1 MTDTNEHED
10 LTAEPDWP
18 DVPAVSGVPG
28 SEDVGTR
35 AGLIA
40 LVGRPNV
47 GKSTLMN
54 AMIGEKLSIVT
65 PREQT
70 TRERVLGLL
79 TEDGVQM
86 VFVDT
91 PGLLE
96 PRYLLHS
103 SMVGEAVTALT
114 DADVVL
120 LILDPTRT
128 DPPVPAGELVDRLRA
143 RGDALHVVINKIDAV
158 RADDIGRL
166 SAWSQDHLGVE
177 ALGISAATGAGVD
190 ALKEELTESLPRS
203 PFLYPEDDLSAQPV
217 RFFVAELIRE
227 TIFEAYGQE
236 IPYSSVVTIEEYRE
250 AEDPVFIRAQIFV
263 ERGSQ
268 KGIIIGKGGRAIKE
282 LGRRSRE
289 KIEAFIGSR
298 VYLDLWVKPLP
309 GWRKKAA
316 DLRRL
321 GYNVPEEE
329 TRA

>member
-1 MTDTNEHED
+1 MNDTNQQD
-10 LTAEPDWP
+10 
-18 DVPAVSGVPG
+18 DVPPESEWPAAPGMAG
-28 SEDVGTR
+28 SEDIDTR

-128 DPPVPAGELVDRLRA
+128 DPPVPDEELVERLRA
-143 RGDALHVVINKIDAV
+143 RGDALHVVINKVDVA

-166 SAWSQDHLGVE
+166 SAWSQEHLGVE
-177 ALGISAATGAGVD
+177 PLGISAATGAGVD
-190 ALKEELTESLPRS
+190 ALRTELTESLPRS
-203 PFLYPEDDLSAQPV
+203 PFLYPADDLAAQPV

-227 TIFEAYGQE
+227 TIFEEYGQE

-250 AEDPVFIRAQIFV
+250 SEDPVFIRAQIFV

-316 DLRRL
+316 DLKRL

-329 TRA
+329 SRA

>member
-1 MTDTNEHED
+1 VTPRCADCRLGLSLRDMNETNE
-10 LTAEPDWP
+10 
-18 DVPAVSGVPG
+18 SGRDRQDG
-28 SEDVGTR
+28 IATR
-35 AGLIA
+35 AGMVA

-47 GKSTLMN
+47 GKSTLLN
-54 AMIGEKLSIVT
+54 ALLGEKLSIVT

-96 PRYLLHS
+96 PRYLLHR
-103 SMVGEAVTALT
+103 SMVGEAVAALT

-120 LILDPTRT
+120 LILDPTRS
-128 DPPVPAGELVDRLRA
+128 DAPVPDGDLLERLRS
-143 RGDALHVVINKIDAV
+143 RGDALQVVINKVDVASP
-158 RADDIGRL
+158 DDIGRL
-166 SAWSQDHLGVE
+166 AAWSQEELGVE
-177 ALGISAATGAGVD
+177 PRGISAVTGAGT
-190 ALKEELTESLPRS
+190 EELRGDLAAALPESPY
-203 PFLYPEDDLSAQPV
+203 LYPAEDLAAQPV

-227 TIFEAYGQE
+227 TIFEEYGQE

-250 AEDPVFIRAQIFV
+250 SEDPVYIRAQIFV
-263 ERGSQ
+263 ERASQ
-268 KGIIIGKGGRAIKE
+268 KGIIIGQGGRAIKE
-282 LGRRSRE
+282 LGRRARQ

-309 GWRKKAA
+309 GGRKKAT

-321 GYNVPEEE
+321 GYHVPEEE
-329 TRA
+329 